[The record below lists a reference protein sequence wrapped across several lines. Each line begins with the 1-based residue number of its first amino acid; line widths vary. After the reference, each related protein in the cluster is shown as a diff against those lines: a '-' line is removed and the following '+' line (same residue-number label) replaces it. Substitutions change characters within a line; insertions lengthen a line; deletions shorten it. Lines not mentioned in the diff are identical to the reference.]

1 MCLRT
6 THKYHKFEHK
16 SRIVE
21 YKKKEVER
29 LTKKYVEY
37 LPQYKNIDEI
47 HKQALILGA
56 KVEKTFSVM
65 QSKLREVFKTVLQ
78 DKFEST
84 LNTST
89 TEYAKIVKFQKRN
102 GRRIARMMKK
112 VDKEDRRTGTHVSGS
127 YLNYFPLKNFSGLET
142 RTNRAV
148 SLFRQLKLDTCYAE
162 EELNVLMPKM
172 VALVNKHVIKQI
184 TRCGINIYIYIYYI

>member
-1 MCLRT
+1 M
-6 THKYHKFEHK
+6 K
-16 SRIVE
+16 
-21 YKKKEVER
+21 YKKREVER

-37 LPQYKNIDEI
+37 LPKYKNIDEI

-56 KVEKTFSVM
+56 RVEKIFNIT
-65 QSKLREVFKTVLQ
+65 QSKIRETFKTVIQ

-84 LNTST
+84 LNTANV
-89 TEYAKIVKFQKRN
+89 EYAKIVKFQERN

-112 VDKEDRRTGTHVSGS
+112 VDKEDKRTGTHASGS
-127 YLNYFPLKNFSGLET
+127 YLDYFPLKNLSGLKT

-148 SLFRQLKLDTCYAE
+148 SLFKQLKLDTCYAE

-184 TRCGINIYIYIYYI
+184 TRCGINIYIILYTLYIYILYM